1 MQINYTDNLMNHK
14 LLMFP
19 IFVQECN
26 LYLYFTVDS
35 KRKHVMIDIKD
46 KLEDVNQV
54 ENDALLQCVTAK
66 YNFDVSLQ
74 KCYKPKTPPRM

>member
-1 MQINYTDNLMNHK
+1 MNNK
-14 LLMFP
+14 FLMFP
-19 IFVQECN
+19 IVVQECN
-26 LYLYFTVDS
+26 FYLYFTVDS

-66 YNFDVSLQ
+66 YNFDVNL
-74 KCYKPKTPPRM
+74 